1 MIEAIPLSILGL
13 FTLTLV
19 FGFVRLY
26 LLWRRREALIAAWR
40 RETGAAPDARPQ
52 ETLIETSHTPYQRR
66 QTLRLIRLIYGLP
79 ILYAGGMIL
88 FLNRG

>member
-52 ETLIETSHTPYQRR
+52 ETLIETRLAPYQRR
-66 QTLRLIRLIYGLP
+66 LTLRLIGLIYGLP
-79 ILYAGGMIL
+79 ILYVGGMIL